1 MREFY
6 PDDLPND
13 INSLLEALSKINNAT
28 GNKFVVIIDE
38 WDVLIRD
45 EAANKKVQ
53 EKYINFLRAMFK
65 GTEPTKYIRLVYLTG
80 ILPIK
85 KEKTQ
90 SALNNFD
97 EFIGVLRDEKL
108 DPREGLRIYTRSISD
123 IFHKYPPAYVKLIYR
138 EVIKPSQVFQDV
150 VLNKFKSNSA
160 VLLKMIER
168 GKEQGIFLKTLD
180 EKTVLLMLISIINLY
195 FLTKPLH
202 SMVIEQDESFTESY
216 LRQVL
221 DILLRGIEV
230 KGHDKT

>member
-1 MREFY
+1 MPKYLIKRLIEKSGDDMKNETGKREKLIMSAIGLFAEY
-6 PDDLPND
+6 GYDKVSIRQIAADAGA
-13 INSLLEALSKINNAT
+13 NSSMISYYFGSKQGLYEAILR
-28 GNKFVVIIDE
+28 E
-38 WDVLIRD
+38 LI
-45 EAANKKVQ
+45 
-53 EKYINFLRAMFK
+53 
-65 GTEPTKYIRLVYLTG
+65 
-80 ILPIK
+80 
-85 KEKTQ
+85 
-90 SALNNFD
+90 NNFD

-138 EVIKPSQVFQDV
+138 EVIKPSHVFQDV